1 METLLREWGED
12 DVLPLTIDR
21 PAPVIARLAG
31 HCHGA
36 GVELALTCDLRVAA
50 PTLRMSVPA
59 VGLGVVYRYEFV
71 ARLVLMCGLARA
83 SSLLLG
89 MRELDSGGAD
99 AWGLLSERCEA
110 SQLDARVRALAE
122 KLATSPRSAVG
133 GTKAS
138 LNLPV
143 TRAVDAGDLQQAHLL
158 RATAASSPERQQAL
172 SRRRKR

>member
-1 METLLREWGED
+1 
-12 DVLPLTIDR
+12 
-21 PAPVIARLAG
+21 
-31 HCHGA
+31 
-36 GVELALTCDLRVAA
+36 
-50 PTLRMSVPA
+50 
-59 VGLGVVYRYEFV
+59 
-71 ARLVLMCGLARA
+71 
-83 SSLLLG
+83 
-89 MRELDSGGAD
+89 MRELDSGEAD

-138 LNLPV
+138 LNLLV
-143 TRAVDAGDLQQAHLL
+143 TRAVDAGDLQRAHLL